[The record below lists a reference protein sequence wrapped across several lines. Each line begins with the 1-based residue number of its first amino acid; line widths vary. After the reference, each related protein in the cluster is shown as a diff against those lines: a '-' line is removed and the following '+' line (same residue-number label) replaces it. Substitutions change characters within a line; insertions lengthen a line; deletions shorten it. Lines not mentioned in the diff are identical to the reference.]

1 MGLTH
6 YLKNVASVVMAPVVK
21 ALNNTFPN
29 YATGVSMLMGN
40 TFRLMGLSNK
50 SAYSNKIFYAGANI
64 FVRKITEAPIMFSQ
78 VKNKPAARKFNK
90 FYSKAISNEN
100 RAFIKSQ
107 TLTELEDHPLN
118 ELFDNLGMEGMADFW
133 YNYQFGDGFLYFEG
147 LDAELSR
154 NVLPVTVHSLDRDRI
169 TIVKDDASKFSPAA
183 YYLYTCDNGQ
193 QITIEK
199 DRILHLKHWNPNLAD
214 LKGLGVDEIA
224 IGDISLNQANITA
237 QGAAFENGGRGTL
250 FGSKVDVTSEG
261 KRVGKMTVTEM
272 ADLQRTIQNDMSGA
286 RNNRRMKFTNA
297 EVTVTPYGDTLA
309 EMELVK
315 SEENNWKNIFA
326 VMGIPWAL
334 TPVASQSSEN
344 SIITGYKS
352 LVTNLIISELRK
364 FDQKLNAIIKQWWP
378 DIIACH
384 DLTEFTELAPDLAL
398 MASVFGKP
406 DLSVD
411 EKRAIYSYDAVG
423 GDIGKAILVASGLM
437 LIEDVVS
444 GEIETDPNAEGL

>member
-6 YLKNVASVVMAPVVK
+6 YLKNVGGAVLAPIVK
-21 ALNNTFPN
+21 AISNTFPVLG
-29 YATGVSMLMGN
+29 AGFTMTFGN
-40 TFRLMGLSNK
+40 SFRLMGLSNK

-118 ELFDNLGMEGMADFW
+118 ELFDTLGMEGMADFW

-154 NVLPVTVHSLDRDRI
+154 KTLPETVHSLDRDRI
-169 TIVKDDASKFSPAA
+169 TIVKDDASKFSPVA

-193 QITIEK
+193 QIRIEK
-199 DRILHLKHWNPNLAD
+199 NRILHLKHWNPNLAD

-250 FGSKVDVTSEG
+250 FSGKTEINNEG
-261 KRVGKMTVTEM
+261 KPVNKMGSTEM
-272 ADLQRTIQNDMSGA
+272 SMLKDAMQRDIAGA
-286 RNNRRMKFTNA
+286 RNNRRMKFTNG
-297 EVTVTPYGDTLA
+297 EVVVTPYGDTLA

-398 MASVFGKP
+398 LASVYGKP

-411 EKRAIYSYDAVG
+411 QKLALYGYESVG

>member
-6 YLKNVASVVMAPVVK
+6 YLKNVGGAVLAPIVK
-21 ALNNTFPN
+21 AISNTFP
-29 YATGVSMLMGN
+29 ALGAGFTMTFGN
-40 TFRLMGLSNK
+40 SFRLMGLSNK

-78 VKNKPAARKFNK
+78 VKNKSAARKFNK

-118 ELFDNLGMEGMADFW
+118 ELFDTLGMEGMADFW

-154 NVLPVTVHSLDRDRI
+154 KTLPETVHSLDRDRI
-169 TIVKDDASKFSPAA
+169 TIVKDDRSKFSPVA

-199 DRILHLKHWNPNLAD
+199 NRILHLKHWNPNLAD

-250 FGSKVDVTSEG
+250 FSGKTEINNEG
-261 KRVGKMTVTEM
+261 KPVNKMGSTEM
-272 ADLQRTIQNDMSGA
+272 SMLKDAMQRDMVGA
-286 RNNRRMKFTNA
+286 RNNRRMKFTNG
-297 EVTVTPYGDTLA
+297 EVVVTPYGDTLA

-398 MASVFGKP
+398 LASVYGKP

-411 EKRAIYSYDAVG
+411 QKLALYGYESVG

-437 LIEDVVS
+437 LIQDIVS
-444 GEIETDPNAEGL
+444 GEIETDPNAEVL